1 VDRVTKLL
9 EIANLTVGY
18 GNAIAID
25 GISFDVEQGEF
36 VTFIGPNGAGKTTLL
51 NSIMGVLQ
59 QKSGRMTFNGEA
71 LGALRPESRVAR
83 GIVLVPE
90 RRELFPGLGVE
101 DHLRLGAFLQRH
113 QGRVRMCAALDRI
126 YELLPKLKERR
137 RQLAGTLSGGEQQ
150 MVAVGRA
157 LMAEPR
163 LLMLDEPST
172 GLAPRVTEEIFEAID
187 RLKANGMTGILVE
200 QNASLALSV
209 ADRGFVL
216 EVGNVVAAGTAEELR
231 HDPRVVAAYLGAGD
245 RYRDINAPNR
255 S

>member
-1 VDRVTKLL
+1 LVVRVTKLL
-9 EIANLTVGY
+9 EVANLTVGY
-18 GNAIAID
+18 GEAVAID
-25 GISFDVEQGEF
+25 GVSFGVAQGEF

-51 NSIMGVLQ
+51 NCIMGVLH
-59 QKSGRMTFNGEA
+59 QKSGTMTFNGEA
-71 LGALRPESRVAR
+71 LGTLRPEVRVAR

-101 DHLRLGAFLQRH
+101 DHLRLGAFVRRH
-113 QGRVRMCAALDRI
+113 QGRARMAAALERI

-163 LLMLDEPST
+163 LLMLDEPSI
-172 GLAPRVTEEIFEAID
+172 GLAPRVTEEIFEAIEH
-187 RLKANGMTGILVE
+187 LKAAGMTGILVE
-200 QNASLALSV
+200 QNANLALSV

-231 HDPRVVAAYLGAGD
+231 HDPRVIAAYLGAGD
-245 RYRDINAPNR
+245 RYRDINA
-255 S
+255 SD